1 MAHHDHHAPGQTHEP
16 LPLDPEHDINAKSAT
31 LWFVGSSIV
40 IFLSLW
46 LLVPIFLRVLD
57 HELQRKIDQAPTTEL
72 NEVRDQEAEFLNG
85 GNPKKKKI
93 ADVVAGLRK

>member
-1 MAHHDHHAPGQTHEP
+1 
-16 LPLDPEHDINAKSAT
+16 
-31 LWFVGSSIV
+31 
-40 IFLSLW
+40 LW